1 MLYWC
6 GSECYWCGLESQFQ
20 IRHEHTHQVS
30 LDTVKLVYVIFSIHR
45 KGSLSSL
52 EGRKR
57 ERERKKERERERE
70 RERKRERE
78 RERERCT
85 TLINMHNTF
94 TIIRQ
99 FLLTT
104 STESAGSFRKTSRAA
119 LYFLVPTHAH
129 CTI

>member
-1 MLYWC
+1 MLYWCGSECYWC

-70 RERKRERE
+70 RER
-78 RERERCT
+78 CT
-85 TLINMHNTF
+85 TLINVHNTF

-129 CTI
+129 CTL